1 MMEAIAAGVQSAAPG
16 RNALAWAAPA
26 SADSPANRPAHASLC
41 MTCPVRAQCLG
52 AVAPQA
58 GTHELLA
65 VLAGRRLL
73 PASEAIVLPRG
84 GICVVRRG
92 SLKSLTLGTEGGQ
105 ARSFHFPGEAV
116 AASGQVGLPIVAL
129 EDTELCVMRTAP
141 GDGVTHPHNAC
152 VGRLWDI
159 TSRELL
165 RERTQAAA
173 LAALSPVRRI
183 TSFIADLASR
193 SRVGGVRPKL
203 LQLNL
208 SAADIASYL
217 RVPTDTVRRVLGV
230 LAKREVLLLARRHFI
245 VVNHELLQF
254 AARQD

>member
-1 MMEAIAAGVQSAAPG
+1 MDGMAVGAQVASPG
-16 RNALAWAAPA
+16 KNAFAWPVA
-26 SADSPANRPAHASLC
+26 ADSPANRPAHASLC

-73 PASEAIVLPRG
+73 PAGEAIVLPRG

-92 SLKSLTLGTEGGQ
+92 SLKALTLGPDGGQ
-105 ARSFHFPGEAV
+105 ARSFHFPGESV
-116 AASGQVGLPIVAL
+116 AAGGEVGMPIVAL

-141 GDGVTHPHNAC
+141 TDGAVGPDNAC
-152 VGRLWDI
+152 RGRLWDM
-159 TSRELL
+159 TSRDLL
-165 RERTQAAA
+165 RDRTQSRA
-173 LAALSPVRRI
+173 LAAMSPVRRI
-183 TSFIADLASR
+183 TAFIANLSAR
-193 SRVGGVRPKL
+193 SRIGGTAQRL

-217 RVPTDTVRRVLGV
+217 GVPTDTVRRVLGV
-230 LAKREVLLLARRHFI
+230 LAKREVLLLSRRHFV

-254 AARQD
+254 AARQE

>member
-1 MMEAIAAGVQSAAPG
+1 METIAARVQSAAPG
-16 RNALAWAAPA
+16 RNASAWQEPA
-26 SADSPANRPAHASLC
+26 TADSPANRPAHASLC
-41 MTCPVRAQCLG
+41 MTCPVRALCLG

-58 GTHELLA
+58 GTHDLLA

-73 PASEAIVLPRG
+73 PAGEAIVLPRG
-84 GICVVRRG
+84 GTCVVRRG
-92 SLKSLTLGTEGGQ
+92 SLKSLTLGPDGGR
-105 ARSFHFPGEAV
+105 ARSFHFSGEAV

-129 EDTELCVMRTAP
+129 EDTELCLMRTAP
-141 GDGVTHPHNAC
+141 SDGASRPDNAC
-152 VGRLWDI
+152 RGRLWDM

-165 RERTQAAA
+165 RERATAAA

-183 TSFIADLASR
+183 TSFIADLALR
-193 SRVGGVRPKL
+193 SRAGGASPRL
-203 LQLNL
+203 MQLNL
-208 SAADIASYL
+208 SASDIASYL
-217 RVPTDTVRRVLGV
+217 EVPAETVRRVLGV